1 MCIIVHMTD
10 YSKQKLATKYLRLKD
25 MGTALQY
32 GDLPNDRRVQLKL
45 PEAIVEEID
54 VAFPN
59 ISRSKLFTQL
69 ALEALKN
76 KYRYQHPDLELLNQ
90 AEQHDLD
97 KMWDYL
103 EERTYFS
110 F

>member
-45 PEAIVEEID
+45 PEAIVE
-54 VAFPN
+54 
-59 ISRSKLFTQL
+59 
-69 ALEALKN
+69 
-76 KYRYQHPDLELLNQ
+76 DLEMLNQ

-110 F
+110 S